1 MAKKS
6 ASCPTP
12 ATRRKILVVDDHPVY
27 RAGLISLIGQ
37 EPDLTVSGEANDA
50 AQTLASLDR
59 LQPDIILMDM
69 SLPGRGGLELLKDVR
84 TMYSTIPILIVS
96 MHDETLYAE
105 RVVRAGARGYIM
117 KQADP
122 DKIIEAIRK
131 VLSGGVYLSQRM
143 ASNILDGLSGFRG
156 SASTPAVSKLTDREF
171 EVLRMIGTGIDAH
184 DIASQLHLSIKTV
197 DTHRAHIREKLGVK
211 NTTELIHFATRWVS
225 EQP

>member
-211 NTTELIHFATRWVS
+211 NTTELIHFATRWVR

>member
-1 MAKKS
+1 
-6 ASCPTP
+6 
-12 ATRRKILVVDDHPVY
+12 
-27 RAGLISLIGQ
+27 
-37 EPDLTVSGEANDA
+37 
-50 AQTLASLDR
+50 
-59 LQPDIILMDM
+59 MDM

>member
-37 EPDLTVSGEANDA
+37 EPDLTVSGVANDA